1 MVKITRIR
9 EYLIRDTSELAA
21 VLGRLI
27 RKRLWLNDHQW
38 LRHYYVII
46 TNLMIRILR
55 DLIGQIRPDLFWRK
69 DVISYSGRPPSRL
82 DFLWYNEIIHHMVAF
97 VVDES
102 SRYDS
107 LWNVRYR
114 AISTMFSI
122 LVEILWSFINVKF
135 LPGFVTLILKFSL
148 KGFNLFIGFIQITL
162 KFSLQ
167 AINPSCLLFSLIG
180 SSLWCPQTG
189 IQFLDLKI

>member
-55 DLIGQIRPDLFWRK
+55 DLIGRIRPDLFWRK

-107 LWNVRYR
+107 LRNVRYR
-114 AISTMFSI
+114 AISTMFDIGWNIMVFYKCNSYRALLRWFWSSRWRASI
-122 LVEILWSFINVKF
+122 CSLASSKSRWSFLFKPLTRVVSSSASSAALFDVRRRVFN
-135 LPGFVTLILKFSL
+135 FS
-148 KGFNLFIGFIQITL
+148 T
-162 KFSLQ
+162 
-167 AINPSCLLFSLIG
+167 
-180 SSLWCPQTG
+180 
-189 IQFLDLKI
+189 